1 MTRMGRSCIALAV
14 CAACGGGSNASLDA
28 TSSRDSAAVDAQV
41 VLEEV
46 HLIGR
51 FDQTNRFAW
60 PGTQIVTR
68 FDGTAIAVEL
78 DDGGQSWLEITIDG
92 TARAPL
98 QLGAGRATYMLATG
112 LAAGTHD
119 LVIARRT
126 ESFFG
131 PTTFFGFPGATLIAT
146 PRPTRLVEM
155 IGDSIT
161 CGYGVLGAGPTC
173 SFSAATEAEP
183 HAWGTFAAAQ
193 LGAAHVSIAY
203 SGIGM
208 ARNGDG
214 STTDTMP
221 ERYPRTFADD
231 AASTWSFNYS
241 PDVIVINL
249 GTNDFAPGDP
259 GQAFVTSYVS
269 FVQMLRG
276 HFPHAQVM
284 LATSPMLTDSYP
296 AGAMSRTKARGY
308 LDTIAAMLADPNVH
322 VVEIAEQLPAD
333 GYGCDYHPNEVT
345 EHKMADALVPAIRA
359 ATGW

>member
-1 MTRMGRSCIALAV
+1 MGRPCIALAV
-14 CAACGGGSNASLDA
+14 CAACSGGSNAILDA
-28 TSSRDSAAVDAQV
+28 TSSGDSAAVDAQV
-41 VLEEV
+41 VREDV

-51 FDQTNRFAW
+51 FDQTKGFAW

-78 DDGGQSWLEITIDG
+78 DDSGQSWFEITIDG
-92 TARAPL
+92 IARSPL
-98 QLGAGRATYMLATG
+98 HPGAGRATYMLATG
-112 LAAGTHD
+112 LAAGPHD

-131 PTTFFGFPGATLIAT
+131 TTTFFGFPGATLIAT

-173 SFSAATEAEP
+173 SFSADTEAET
-183 HAWGTFAAAQ
+183 HAWGAFAAPL
-193 LGAAHVSIAY
+193 LGAAHVAIAY

-214 STTDTMP
+214 STTGTMP
-221 ERYPRTFADD
+221 ERYLRTFADD
-231 AASTWSFNYS
+231 PASTWSFSYS
-241 PDVIVINL
+241 PDAIVINL
-249 GTNDFAPGDP
+249 GTNDFALGDP
-259 GQAFVTSYVS
+259 GQAFVTSYVA

-276 HFPHAQVM
+276 HYSNAQIF

-308 LDTIAAMLADPNVH
+308 LDTIAAILADPKLH
-322 VVEIAEQLPAD
+322 VVEIAEQLPGD
-333 GYGCDYHPNEVT
+333 GFGCDYHPNEVT